1 MGISLATLGGTM
13 TQSITTGN
21 ILARSFRIFGQA
33 PGLFFSII
41 LILYSPL
48 LLLFLP
54 MVLDATAPA
63 EPGPESLSGPLDQAG
78 LALWGP
84 MAAGMLLFLLIAP
97 AATAAIAYGVVR
109 KMRGE
114 PVTLGEC
121 FRKGFRR
128 WVSVVAASILMG
140 LAAFLGFVA
149 CIVPGLVVMAG
160 LFVAIPALV
169 VEEES
174 ASMALSRSWDLTRGH
189 RLSTFGVIFIFIVL
203 QQLTEVPAYVT
214 EDLGVAQEGVGAF
227 LLLVLTTGL
236 SLVFTAVQSVSSAV
250 AYHDLRVEKE
260 GFGLEEIAAAF
271 D

>member
-1 MGISLATLGGTM
+1 M

-21 ILARSFRIFGQA
+21 IVRRSFRIFGQA

-48 LLLFLP
+48 LLLIFP
-54 MVLDATAPA
+54 VMLDTAAPA
-63 EPGPESLSGPLDQAG
+63 EPTPESLSGPLDQAG

-84 MAAGMLLFLLIAP
+84 MAAGFLLFLVIAP

-114 PVTLGEC
+114 SVTLGEC

-128 WVSVVAASILMG
+128 WVSVVGASILIGLLTMG
-140 LAAFLGFVA
+140 GLLLCVF
-149 CIVPGLVVMAG
+149 PGLIATTG
-160 LFVAIPALV
+160 WFVAIPAVV
-169 VEEES
+169 VERIS
-174 ASMALSRSWDLTRGH
+174 ATDGMQRSWDLTRGH
-189 RLSTFGVIFIFIVL
+189 RLSVFGVIFVFGLL
-203 QQLTEVPAYVT
+203 QQLTEVPGYVVET
-214 EDLGVAQEGVGAF
+214 LGVAQEGIG
-227 LLLVLTTGL
+227 LLLLLLLTTGL
-236 SLVFTAVQSVSSAV
+236 SLLFTAVHSVSSAV

>member
-1 MGISLATLGGTM
+1 MAS
-13 TQSITTGN
+13 SITTGN
-21 ILARSFRIFGQA
+21 ILARSFQIFSQA

-54 MVLDATAPA
+54 VMFDAASPA
-63 EPGPESLSGPLDQAG
+63 EPSAEALSGPVDQMG
-78 LALWGP
+78 FALWGP

-128 WVSVVAASILMG
+128 WVSVVAASILIG
-140 LAAFLGFVA
+140 LATSLGFIA
-149 CIVPGLVVMAG
+149 CIIPGLVVMAG

-174 ASMALSRSWDLTRGH
+174 ASMSLSRSWELTRGH
-189 RLSTFGVIFIFIVL
+189 RLSMFGVIVIFIAL
-203 QQLTEVPAYVT
+203 QRVAEVPTYVT
-214 EDLGVAQEGVGAF
+214 DDLGIAQEGIAAI

-236 SLVFTAVQSVSSAV
+236 SLVFTAIQSISSAM